1 VNDLLHTPRG
11 AQTPRLRRRLVVT
24 AAAVAVVLAAA
35 MTLIARRAIRA
46 DALRVARQRSL
57 DVATRVGILA
67 GAYLTERRRAV
78 ELLALDPT
86 LAAAAEDA
94 ARRATAQGLDGVP
107 VAALEARF
115 AGRRQLGGDA
125 APLRVLREAA
135 ARGGFAEVFFTERRG
150 LVVLATG
157 RTSDFAQS
165 DEDWWQAAVRAGT
178 WEGPPRYDSS
188 AGMAA
193 LEHAVLL
200 RGAAGQPAGVLKA
213 VTPLTELAALLSA
226 GDLGDGAYLQV
237 VDSQGRL
244 LVPPDSLF
252 RLEPIAEAA
261 AIPRSGAPVSATVA
275 TAAGRELVASVPTPD
290 GRWWVLFR
298 QPDAQVYAA
307 ANAAVRAIYTGMLGL
322 LAVTAILL
330 WQSQR
335 WVERRITA
343 PVRRAAVLAGQV
355 ASGDLSVAV
364 PHEQAETAEVADLSG
379 ALQDMVGALRRLVH
393 AIRSAADDAAA
404 MAAEISASTEEM
416 TASTQEMASTCQD
429 LSRRTADQA
438 ALVRATAEDASRI
451 LAIASALAQGAEE
464 SVRRN
469 AALSETTQQHR
480 DRLAQSAAALAHLAE
495 EVAQGFDEADALA
508 RASEEIQRFV
518 TQTKSIA
525 MQTNMLAL
533 NAAIEAARA
542 GQQGRGFAVVADE
555 VRKLASVA
563 AGAATETAQT
573 MGGVVARVQANRDRL
588 ARLAQGGAAARAA
601 AEAGA
606 AGLAAVAG
614 EVQANDA
621 WSREIAASA
630 GDVRALVDG
639 IAKRLGALAHGTES
653 LLASAEEIAASSEQQ
668 SASTQEIASSAGQLA
683 EASDHL
689 TAAVQSFRLAPASDP
704 TPPRDS

>member
-1 VNDLLHTPRG
+1 MATETHGLP
-11 AQTPRLRRRLVVT
+11 RRLVVT

-35 MTLIARRAIRA
+35 MAIIARRAVRA
-46 DALRVARQRSL
+46 DATRLARQRSL
-57 DVATRVGILA
+57 DVAARVGLLA
-67 GAYLTERRRAV
+67 GSYLTERRRAV
-78 ELLALDPT
+78 ELLGLDPA
-86 LAAAAEDA
+86 LAAAAEEA
-94 ARRATAQGLDGVP
+94 GRRATAEGLDGVP
-107 VAALEARF
+107 VAALEVRF
-115 AGRRQLGGDA
+115 AGRRQLGGEA
-125 APLRVLREAA
+125 APLRVLRQAA

-157 RTSDFAQS
+157 PTSDFVQS
-165 DEDWWQAAVRAGT
+165 DEDWWQAAVRAGLY
-178 WEGPPRYDSS
+178 EGPPRYDSS

-193 LEHAVLL
+193 LEHAVAL
-200 RGAAGQPAGVLKA
+200 RGAGGQPTGVLKA
-213 VTPLTELAALLSA
+213 VTPLAELAALLSVA
-226 GDLGDGAYLQV
+226 ELEDGAYLQV

-244 LVPPDSLF
+244 LIPPDSLF
-252 RLEPIAEAA
+252 LLQPIADAA
-261 AIPRSGAPVSATVA
+261 AIPRGSAPASVTVA
-275 TAAGRELVASVPTPD
+275 TATGRELVASVPTPD

-298 QPDAQVYAA
+298 QPEARVYAA
-307 ANAAVRAIYTGMLGL
+307 ANTAVRTIYTGLLGL
-322 LAVTAILL
+322 LALTAVLL

-364 PHEQAETAEVADLSG
+364 TREQIETAEVADLSG
-379 ALQDMVGALRRLVH
+379 ALHEMVAALRRLVH
-393 AIRSAADDAAA
+393 AIRSAADEAAA
-404 MAAEISASTEEM
+404 MAAEISASTQQM

-451 LAIASALAQGAEE
+451 LAIASALAEGAEE
-464 SVRRN
+464 SARRN

-480 DRLAQSAAALAHLAE
+480 DRLAQSALALAQLAA
-495 EVAQGFDEADALA
+495 EVEQGFEEADALA

-518 TQTKSIA
+518 TQTRSIA

-606 AGLAAVAG
+606 AGLASVAG
-614 EVQANDA
+614 EVEANDA

-630 GDVRALVDG
+630 GEVRTLVDG
-639 IAKRLGALAHGTES
+639 IAQRLGALAQGTES

-683 EASDHL
+683 EASDQL
-689 TAAVQSFRLAPASDP
+689 TAAVQTFRLATATDQ
-704 TPPRDS
+704 TIPRNA

>member
-1 VNDLLHTPRG
+1 MP
-11 AQTPRLRRRLVVT
+11 AETPRLRRRLVVT
-24 AAAVAVVLAAA
+24 AGAVAVVLAAA
-35 MTLIARRAIRA
+35 MALIARRAVRA
-46 DALRVARQRSL
+46 DAYRLARQRSL
-57 DVATRVGILA
+57 DVAARVGLLA
-67 GAYLTERRRAV
+67 GTYLTERRRAV
-78 ELLALDPT
+78 ELLGLDPA
-86 LAAAAEDA
+86 LAAAAEEA
-94 ARRATAQGLDGVP
+94 TRRATAQGLDGVP
-107 VAALEARF
+107 VAVHEARF
-115 AGRRQLGGDA
+115 AGRRQLGGEA
-125 APLRVLREAA
+125 APLRVLRQAA
-135 ARGGFAEVFFTERRG
+135 ARGGFTEVFFTERRG

-157 RTSDFAQS
+157 ATSDFVQS
-165 DEDWWQAAVRAGT
+165 DEDWWQAAVRTGT
-178 WEGPPRYDSS
+178 YEGPPRFDSS

-193 LEHAVLL
+193 LEHAVAL
-200 RGAAGQPAGVLKA
+200 RGAGGQPAGVLRV
-213 VTPLTELAALLSA
+213 VTPLAELAALLSA
-226 GDLGDGAYLQV
+226 ADPGDGAYLQV

-244 LVPPDSLF
+244 VVPPDSLF
-252 RLEPIAEAA
+252 LQPIADAA
-261 AIPRSGAPVSATVA
+261 AIPRSGAPVSSTVVTAT
-275 TAAGRELVASVPTPD
+275 GRELVASVPTPD
-290 GRWWVLFR
+290 RRWWVLFR
-298 QPDAQVYAA
+298 QPEAQVYAA
-307 ANAAVRAIYTGMLGL
+307 ADRAMRTMYAGLLGL
-322 LAVTAILL
+322 LALTAVLL

-364 PHEQAETAEVADLSG
+364 TREQAETAEVADLSG
-379 ALQDMVGALRRLVH
+379 ALQEMVAALRRLVH
-393 AIRSAADDAAA
+393 AIRSAADEAAA
-404 MAAEISASTEEM
+404 MAAEISASTQQM

-480 DRLAQSAAALAHLAE
+480 DRLAQSAQALAQLAA
-495 EVAQGFDEADALA
+495 EVEQGFAEADALA

-573 MGGVVARVQANRDRL
+573 MGGVLARVQANRDRL

-630 GDVRALVDG
+630 GEVRALVDG
-639 IAKRLGALAHGTES
+639 IAQRLGALAQGTES

-683 EASDHL
+683 EASDQL
-689 TAAVQSFRLAPASDP
+689 TAAVQTFRLAPATDQ
-704 TPPRDS
+704 TPPRDA